1 MVTKEDFLQWKD
13 NYITRAFM
21 SACRERI
28 EDLKDLLSVEAGINS
43 DNDNFYRGMIRA
55 YKEVEEFRPEEDE

>member
-13 NYITRAFM
+13 SYVTRAFM
-21 SACRERI
+21 NACRERI